1 MRQMMR
7 DYTYK
12 KYSSED
18 AYGQPALTDGGSVK
32 MAISVLNEQTTDN
45 VLYKDAQ
52 YIGITHDAIDDKCVI
67 TTAME
72 KIEVALCGA
81 GAVQAGIYGRG
92 VPNAICDKR
101 R

>member
-18 AYGQPALTDGGSVK
+18 AYGQPALTDSGSVK
-32 MAISVLNEQTTDN
+32 MAISVLNEQITDN

-52 YIGITHDAIDDKCVI
+52 YIGITQDAIDDKCVI
-67 TTAME
+67 
-72 KIEVALCGA
+72 
-81 GAVQAGIYGRG
+81 IYGNEKLKVLYVVQGRFKQ
-92 VPNAICDKR
+92 VYMARCA
-101 R
+101 